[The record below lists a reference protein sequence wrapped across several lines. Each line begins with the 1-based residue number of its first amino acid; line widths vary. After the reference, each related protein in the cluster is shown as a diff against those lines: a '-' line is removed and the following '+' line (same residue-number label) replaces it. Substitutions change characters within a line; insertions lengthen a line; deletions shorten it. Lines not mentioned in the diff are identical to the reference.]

1 MAGRKRKQPVVF
13 PPDVWADGALKVADA
28 AAFSG
33 LCRDTLYELMRA
45 GSVAWAKPG
54 KNRVIARRSLAAW
67 LASRAVGR
75 P

>member
-1 MAGRKRKQPVVF
+1 MAGRKRKPVVF

-33 LCRDTLYELMRA
+33 LCRDTLYELMRS

-54 KNRVIARRSLAAW
+54 KCRVIARRSLAAY
-67 LASRAVGR
+67 LATKAVGR